1 MEPNKLETQFKEQ
14 LNSREIK
21 PSEMAWSKLDAMLSV
36 ADSSNSEQ
44 AKQKQKTK
52 FPWMFMAASFV
63 GFLLIGTIYFKG
75 FETVKIDKGNPVVI
89 EQKIDRD
96 NLEAPEIINET
107 VLPSQVQKTIV
118 ETHKVV
124 ADNNNLKKQPKQ
136 LNNKEEEALIINQ
149 SKENDAVVNS
159 SENKNYQSTSVNKY
173 ISAEKL
179 LAEVTNTKFESK
191 ATDKTIEKTRK
202 GVSVNPNSLLENAET
217 ELNQSFR
224 ESALNKFNK
233 NFNAIK
239 TVLVNRNYEE

>member
-14 LNSREIK
+14 LNSRVIK

-63 GFLLIGTIYFKG
+63 GFLLIGTIYFNG
-75 FETVKIDKGNPVVI
+75 IETVKIDKGNPVVI

-202 GVSVNPNSLLENAET
+202 AIVVNPNSLLSNAET

>member
-63 GFLLIGTIYFKG
+63 GFLLIGTVYFNG

-89 EQKIDRD
+89 EEKIDRD

-136 LNNKEEEALIINQ
+136 LNNKEEEALIISQ

-179 LAEVTNTKFESK
+179 LAEVTNTKFEPK

-202 GVSVNPNSLLENAET
+202 AIAVNPNSLLENAET

>member
-1 MEPNKLETQFKEQ
+1 
-14 LNSREIK
+14 
-21 PSEMAWSKLDAMLSV
+21 MAWSKLDAMLSV

-63 GFLLIGTIYFKG
+63 GFLLIGTIYFNG
-75 FETVKIDKGNPVVI
+75 IETVKIDKGNPVVI
-89 EQKIDRD
+89 EQKIVRD

-179 LAEVTNTKFESK
+179 LAEVTNTKFEPK

-202 GVSVNPNSLLENAET
+202 AIAVNPNSLL
-217 ELNQSFR
+217 
-224 ESALNKFNK
+224 
-233 NFNAIK
+233 
-239 TVLVNRNYEE
+239 